1 MITISLLTWRLGNIT
16 SEEFECL
23 LLETELIKTSVEEIA
38 NLYSGIFYLSTCQRV
53 IIAVSSTD
61 ADKLQ
66 TLAAHYLENLGLN
79 DQEFPR
85 PEILLQSKAL
95 YHLGEVISG
104 LDSVVIGEDQIQS
117 QFKSAY
123 QMSEPYM
130 NKNLKTILQ
139 LIIRTGKRV
148 RNSTLNQ
155 GNLSTI
161 SLLTDL
167 ITDEIESAGSIG
179 IIGTGKISY
188 LIIKHLTAQ
197 FDNLS
202 IQVYSTQKDRVK
214 ENVLG
219 LPIYAIEN
227 LKKHDIIFTAT
238 STTHLIN
245 PRFIQQH
252 HLVHNFI
259 LVDFG
264 MPRNC
269 HPEVSDL
276 NNITLYNLLD
286 LIKISKLQKTNKL
299 LSHTYNVLNM
309 EIELIIQNFDK
320 QQLTEKHIKSLRFEI
335 ERLVQ
340 KNKASI
346 VNGEAKNSKSFD
358 QFVNQLIHIS
368 QQHLERAIIEGR

>member
-38 NLYSGIFYLSTCQRV
+38 NLYSGVFYLSTCQRV

-66 TLAAHYLENLGLN
+66 TLAAHHLENLGLN

-227 LKKHDIIFTAT
+227 LQKHDIIFAAT

-245 PRFIQQH
+245 PRFIQH
-252 HLVHNFI
+252 YHLVHNFI

-269 HPEVSDL
+269 HPEVSAL

-286 LIKISKLQKTNKL
+286 LIKISKLQKTNKS

-368 QQHLERAIIEGR
+368 QQHLERAITEGR